1 MRFSSVLCTDTLAR
15 SALPRRILGCH
26 FRIRFEL
33 FHRSI
38 VLQFSTLL
46 YSSFPPPRTNN
57 LYYPNITGIELADM
71 LSYHNLPDHSRK
83 RKERDE
89 VYEAEYLIPPD
100 YMMELH
106 LARKKQATRLGI
118 HTPLKHDSVFDL
130 SLVADLCDLCLVSV
144 LHVLVR

>member
-1 MRFSSVLCTDTLAR
+1 
-15 SALPRRILGCH
+15 
-26 FRIRFEL
+26 
-33 FHRSI
+33 
-38 VLQFSTLL
+38 
-46 YSSFPPPRTNN
+46 
-57 LYYPNITGIELADM
+57 M

-130 SLVADLCDLCLVSV
+130 SRGRFVRPLSCLSAPRPNQVNATSASHERTLTLV
-144 LHVLVR
+144 